1 MDDILKAERETG
13 KQVTRWKYHQ
23 KRGFQPIHRLVGIF
37 DVAEPGVNRMP
48 DGTPEY
54 DEDRLWIFCHD
65 GNEWGV
71 KLVPRDVRAQSYL
84 DNAAAV
90 GRQFLKKGADVRQLY
105 AILRQYM
112 LELPPPTLQMSLTPL
127 PLTSSLLSRP
137 DPIMKGT
144 LQSSS
149 GKELAFQVTVRPP
162 KPQSITSTSV
172 AGPSTEPLSLPAM
185 PRYSS
190 PSPPKPKR
198 KKGKKRKKNKGK
210 GKQGKVG
217 IALVLPSTE
226 EGLDQPSS
234 PSRVSPKIETATS
247 EEMLDS
253 LSIGSPPT
261 PTFETTPAAP
271 AEVEVTGEVAVDVE
285 RETLVSLPAS
295 RPLTFETITSAH
307 AVEVEVTG
315 EAVVAEMSLPLF
327 ARTPLTFETIT
338 AAPPA
343 EIAVTGDVLANIEIT
358 TSPSIPPPTTGSTEA
373 ATYPDFDLTMCPEY
387 PPYWHI
393 HQHGSTCYQ
402 WCHEDGHMEPVDV
415 TTLERDDT
423 VRVCLFYPPC
433 TQHHKHKS
441 CWCPECVGNLR
452 FCCCFHYPRY
462 CNYIS
467 PPALALPNEPWWA
480 EQWFY
485 EHQAQIEDQ
494 YTGAEARVLEP
505 EKKAAEST
513 APATVMVEPVSEPL
527 GADEQPNP
535 VPESEAAEKTAPR
548 PKTSVQNTRKKRKS
562 KQKLGKKSSPT
573 TPLSPTPR
581 SPTTPL
587 PSKMKT
593 SASEEPMPTVA
604 ALLTFE
610 CEKTRRPVSGA
621 PGCFS
626 EPPDF
631 VALPSLCPFV
641 STRRAA
647 SHIRRVSW
655 PLTQLNIDEYYV

>member
-1 MDDILKAERETG
+1 MEHL
-13 KQVTRWKYHQ
+13 
-23 KRGFQPIHRLVGIF
+23 
-37 DVAEPGVNRMP
+37 N
-48 DGTPEY
+48 TPE

-65 GNEWGV
+65 GNEWGM

-90 GRQFLKKGADVRQLY
+90 GRQFLKKGANVRQLY
-105 AILRQYM
+105 ALLRQYM
-112 LELPPPTLQMSLTPL
+112 LELPPSTLQMSLTPL
-127 PLTSSLLSRP
+127 PLTSALLFRP
-137 DPIMKGT
+137 NPIMKGAF
-144 LQSSS
+144 QSSS
-149 GKELAFQVTVRPP
+149 GKELAFQVTGCPQ
-162 KPQSITSTSV
+162 KPQCITSTSAYV
-172 AGPSTEPLSLPAM
+172 AGSSTEPLSLPAM
-185 PRYSS
+185 PRSSS
-190 PSPPKPKR
+190 PFLSKLKG
-198 KKGKKRKKNKGK
+198 KEGKKRKKNKGK
-210 GKQGKVG
+210 GKQGKVST
-217 IALVLPSTE
+217 APVPPSTE
-226 EGLDQPSS
+226 ESPDQPSS
-234 PSRVSPKIETATS
+234 PSSEVSPKIETQTS
-247 EEMLDS
+247 EEMPDS
-253 LSIGSPPT
+253 LLTGSTPT
-261 PTFETTPAAP
+261 PTFEATPAAP

-295 RPLTFETITSAH
+295 RPLTFETTLSAH
-307 AVEVEVTG
+307 AVEIEVTG
-315 EAVVAEMSLPLF
+315 EAVVAEISQLLL

-338 AAPPA
+338 ADPPA
-343 EIAVTGDVLANIEIT
+343 EIAVTGDVLANMEIT
-358 TSPSIPPPTTGSTEA
+358 TSPSIPPLTIGSTEA

-393 HQHGSTCYQ
+393 HQHGSTYYQ

-423 VRVCLFYPPC
+423 VQVCLFYPPC

-462 CNYIS
+462 CNYTS
-467 PPALALPNEPWWA
+467 PPAPVLPNEPWWA

-505 EKKAAEST
+505 EKKAAEPT
-513 APATVMVEPVSEPL
+513 APATVMVEPVSEPP
-527 GADEQPNP
+527 GADEQPSP
-535 VPESEAAEKTAPR
+535 VTESEAAEKTAPR
-548 PKTSVQNTRKKRKS
+548 PKTSVQIARKKRKS

-573 TPLSPTPR
+573 TPLPPTPR
-581 SPTTPL
+581 RPTTPL
-587 PSKMKT
+587 SSKMKT
-593 SASEEPMPTVA
+593 SVSEEPMPTVA
-604 ALLTFE
+604 ALPTFE

-631 VALPSLCPFV
+631 VPLPSLCPFV

-655 PLTQLNIDEYYV
+655 PLTQLNIDKSYV